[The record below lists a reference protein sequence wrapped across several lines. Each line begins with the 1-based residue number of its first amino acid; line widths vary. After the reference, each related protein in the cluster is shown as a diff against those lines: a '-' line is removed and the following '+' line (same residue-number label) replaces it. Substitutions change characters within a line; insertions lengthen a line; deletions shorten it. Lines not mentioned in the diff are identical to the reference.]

1 VKILEA
7 EIILNYEKAKIAEAI
22 AKAVSPDNF
31 KTPRGLSIKTTWRKE
46 KVLTKI
52 ECQRKLSTFIA
63 TIDDLLFCVS
73 TAEKTLRI
81 AKGFE
86 KPTFTHE

>member
-1 VKILEA
+1 LEA
-7 EIILNYEKAKIAEAI
+7 EIILNYDKAEIAEAV

-52 ECQRKLSTFIA
+52 KCKRKLSTFIA
-63 TIDDLLFCVS
+63 TIDDLLFCIS

-81 AKGFE
+81 AK
-86 KPTFTHE
+86 KLK

>member
-1 VKILEA
+1 MNTLEA
-7 EIILNYEKAKIAEAI
+7 EIILDYEEAEIAEAV

-52 ECQRKLSTFIA
+52 KCKRKLSTFIA
-63 TIDDLLFCVS
+63 TIDDVLFCIS

-81 AKGFE
+81 AK
-86 KPTFTHE
+86 KLK

>member
-1 VKILEA
+1 MEA
-7 EIILNYEKAKIAEAI
+7 EIILDYEEEEIAKAV

-31 KTPRGLSIKTTWRKE
+31 KTPRGLSIKTTWRRE

-52 ECQRKLSTFIA
+52 KCKRKLSTFIA
-63 TIDDLLFCVS
+63 TIDDLLFCIS

-81 AKGFE
+81 AK
-86 KPTFTHE
+86 KL